1 MEEYSVLIHYHMLQ
15 VLECLASNKAL
26 PSMGAGQLLPT
37 VKAHDQQQDLAE
49 LPARLREYLQ
59 AQVAGSTQ
67 QAMQHS
73 LPARVSLVKGAVLC
87 SRYDWSPDHAILE
100 TVRATASF
108 HEAEYF
114 DNVAV
119 ASDERG
125 HLWYAELRAIFST
138 VAADGVRHE
147 LALVRWYEEMDPALV
162 STSLSDQLANKYGCM
177 RPRWAHQQ
185 RRGIQVPHY
194 SVIQL
199 ASIVRRQCIVP
210 ECSKRNCMARQRG
223 AAAGAQPTPHFYTNP
238 FLWAR
243 I

>member
-1 MEEYSVLIHYHMLQ
+1 MEEYSVLIQCHMLQ
-15 VLECLASNKAL
+15 VLECLASNTAL

-37 VKAHDQQQDLAE
+37 VKAHDQQRDLAE
-49 LPARLREYLQ
+49 LPARLGEYLQ
-59 AQVAGSTQ
+59 AQAAGSQQ

-108 HEAEYF
+108 HGAEYF

-125 HLWYAELRAIFST
+125 HLWYAQLRAIFST
-138 VAADGVRHE
+138 VAGDGVKHE

-162 STSLSDQLANKYGCM
+162 STSLSDQLAHKYGC
-177 RPRWAHQQ
+177 RRLRWAHQQ

-210 ECSKRNCMARQRG
+210 DCSKRNCMARQRG
-223 AAAGAQPTPHFYTNP
+223 AVAGGQPKPHFYTNP